1 MDEEFVLANLA
12 VVEKLI
18 LVDRVSVLGLDLFA
32 NVGIYET
39 LPVVVKSFLLAS
51 DEEEFLVALVE
62 ELVVVFT
69 VEFTV
74 AFVYEY
80 FYNSMVVF
88 FVILADEFV

>member
-1 MDEEFVLANLA
+1 MSANLV
-12 VVEKLI
+12 VVEL
-18 LVDRVSVLGLDLFA
+18 LFLADRVSVLLLDLFA
-32 NVGIYET
+32 NVGIYDT
-39 LPVVVKSFLLAS
+39 LPVVVKLFSLAS
-51 DEEEFLVALVE
+51 DEEEFLVALEE

-80 FYNSMVVF
+80 VYNSIVLF